1 MPTKTLRPGRPSL
14 GAAKRAR
21 LSLSLRPDL
30 VARLERHAQKGDLA
44 LSRAAEE
51 LLEAALKAQDFQASL
66 WEARLG
72 RSAAEVA
79 SLCKALGIKKLSLF
93 GSVLRDDFRQDSD
106 VDLLVEFQPG
116 RVKSLLDLGGV
127 QMDLQDFFKRDVDL
141 TQPQLLDNPIRRKEI
156 LGSARQ
162 IYAA

>member
-1 MPTKTLRPGRPSL
+1 MPTKTPRPGRPAL

-30 VARLERHAQKGDLA
+30 LARIEEHAQKGDLP
-44 LSRAAEE
+44 LSRAAED

-93 GSVLRDDFRQDSD
+93 GSALRDDFRPDSD
-106 VDLLVEFQPG
+106 VDLLVEFEPG
-116 RVKSLLDLGGV
+116 KVKSILDLGGV
-127 QMDLQDFFKRDVDL
+127 QMDLQDFFGRPVDL
-141 TQPQLLDNPIRRKEI
+141 TQKHLLDNPIRRKEI
-156 LGSARQ
+156 LRTAIQ
-162 IYAA
+162 VYAN